1 MLRLGLGMIQAAGEV
16 RALIGC
22 HLEVADPPARHAAN
36 FACGKSGMAAVPE
49 VDAVRG

>member
-1 MLRLGLGMIQAAGEV
+1 MPGRDEVGPTMLRLGLGMIQAAGEV

-36 FACGKSGMAAVPE
+36 FA
-49 VDAVRG
+49 